1 MELEYSNYVE
11 KLIQFWSEN
20 IRDNC
25 YKINTISQLDV
36 KEYVFLLKE
45 AEKGNLLGWLN
56 SKDSYLAYIVLI
68 FFISKMIYVKKKY
81 YKNDQKAILFMEMG
95 LENYINNLNTY
106 ELMTILTPYIYSED
120 LKQLSYAKE
129 LINSKVNV
137 IDNKIKI
144 YLFRIDSRIKIL
156 TKFNRYPERNQDLNR
171 ISTEDE
177 IDYLDI
183 LDI

>member
-1 MELEYSNYVE
+1 MIKE
-11 KLIQFWSEN
+11 KTT
-20 IRDNC
+20 
-25 YKINTISQLDV
+25 TIKFQYD
-36 KEYVFLLKE
+36 
-45 AEKGNLLGWLN
+45 W
-56 SKDSYLAYIVLI
+56 
-68 FFISKMIYVKKKY
+68 
-81 YKNDQKAILFMEMG
+81 KAHMKSLILFMEMG